1 MKSLLLSLAFCLSA
15 MLAFSQTP
23 KDFTFALDHTALS
36 VKDVNASAKYYSEV
50 LGLKEME
57 DAAKNPM
64 IRWFQLRDGRQLH
77 LIQAD
82 EKDIITT
89 KTIHFSLAVKPF
101 DKFVEYLR
109 AQKIPFYDWLGL
121 PGKIA
126 NRADGIQQVYVQD
139 PDGYWIEINDVK
151 RK

>member
-1 MKSLLLSLAFCLSA
+1 MKNLLLFTSFLLTISY
-15 MLAFSQTP
+15 LHGQSP

-36 VKDVNASAKYYSEV
+36 VKDVN
-50 LGLKEME
+50 
-57 DAAKNPM
+57 
-64 IRWFQLRDGRQLH
+64 
-77 LIQAD
+77 
-82 EKDIITT
+82 IITT

-101 DKFVEYLR
+101 DKFVDYLR

-126 NRADGIQQVYVQD
+126 KRADGIQQVYVQD

>member
-1 MKSLLLSLAFCLSA
+1 MKNLLLFASFLLTISCLY
-15 MLAFSQTP
+15 SQNP

-36 VKDVNASAKYYSEV
+36 VKDVNTSAKFYAEV
-50 LGLKEME
+50 LGLEEME
-57 DAAKNPM
+57 DAAKNPG
-64 IRWFQLRDGRQLH
+64 IRWFKLRDGRQLH

-101 DKFVEYLR
+101 DKFVDYLR

-126 NRADGIQQVYVQD
+126 KRADGIQQVYVQD